1 LAGYANFQVDRN
13 KRKNGI
19 NIFKKG
25 RNFNKKNENLTK
37 SEKLMNGIGIWASFY
52 RANPQRFVKEYLG
65 INLKLFQQILIYMM
79 MHFNYFMY
87 LAARGQGK
95 TFLTAI
101 FCVVRCILF
110 PETKIIIASGVKSQA
125 REVIEKIDDL
135 RKNSPNLAREISDLR
150 TSTNDARV
158 EFHNGSWIKIVASND
173 NARSKRSNVLVVDE
187 FRMVDL
193 EVINKVLR
201 KFQTAPRQPKY
212 LEKPEYKH
220 LQERN
225 KELYLSSAWYKHHW
239 SWERFLTYYKAMIN
253 EKSYFVCGLP
263 YYLSIKEGL
272 LMEEQVRDEM
282 SESDFDEI
290 GWSIEMECLFFGE
303 SEKAFFK
310 FEDLEKNRKLPK
322 PLYPREF
329 YSLIKDSSF
338 KYESK
343 QSGEIRL
350 LSCDVAGMSGK
361 ENDASVFTVFRL
373 IPTKKG
379 FERQIVYMESL
390 EGGHTVTQ
398 AIRIRQLFDD
408 FECDYLVL
416 DTQSFG
422 LGIFDQLTQPLYDK
436 ERNKEYEP
444 WSCINDE
451 KMAERC
457 TYPDAP
463 KIIYSIKGNPQLNS
477 ECAVLLRDAFKRG
490 NIKLLINEME
500 GREILK
506 KLKGYHDLPIEIQ
519 SKLEHVYIQTTMLIN
534 EMINLESEQSD
545 SGLIKLK
552 EPRSRR
558 KDRYSSV
565 AYGNYIATLL
575 EREYL
580 SKNSNNIDDYFFF
593 MQAGF

>member
-1 LAGYANFQVDRN
+1 MAGIKNYQVDRN
-13 KRKNGI
+13 KAYKGI

-25 RNFNKKNENLTK
+25 RNFNKNMENLTK
-37 SEKLMNGIGIWASFY
+37 SEKLMNGVGVWCSFY
-52 RANPQRFVKEYLG
+52 RANPHRFVAEYLG
-65 INLKLFQQILIYMM
+65 IHLKLFQQILLYMM
-79 MHFNYFMY
+79 NHNHYFMY
-87 LAARGQGK
+87 LASRGQGK
-95 TFLTAI
+95 TFLTSI
-101 FCVVRCILF
+101 YCCVRAILF
-110 PETKIIIASGVKSQA
+110 PESKIIIASGNLKQS

-135 RKNSPNLAREISDLR
+135 RKNSPNLQREISDLK
-150 TSTNDARV
+150 TSTNDPKV
-158 EFHNGSWIKIVASND
+158 EFHNGSWIKVVASND
-173 NARSKRSNVLVVDE
+173 GARSKRANLLIVDE

-193 EVINKVLR
+193 DIINKVLR
-201 KFQTAPRQPKY
+201 KFLTAPRNPKY
-212 LEKPEYKH
+212 LNKPEYAH

-225 KELYLSSAWYKHHW
+225 KEIYLSSCWYKHHW
-239 SWERFLTYYKAMIN
+239 SYNRFLTYYKAMI
-253 EKSYFVCGLP
+253 EGKKYFVCGLP
-263 YYLSIKEGL
+263 YQLPIKEGL
-272 LMEEQVRDEM
+272 LMREQVLDEM
-282 SESDFDEI
+282 SEDDFDEI
-290 GWSIEMECLFFGE
+290 GFSMEMEALWFGE

-322 PLYPREF
+322 PMYPREY
-329 YSLIKDSSF
+329 YSLIKDASF
-338 KYESK
+338 KYEGK
-343 QSGEIRL
+343 RNGEIRL
-350 LSCDVAGMSGK
+350 LSCDIAGMSGK
-361 ENDASVFTVFRL
+361 ENDASVYTVFRL
-373 IPTKKG
+373 IPTSRG
-379 FERQIVYMESL
+379 YERQIVYMESL

-416 DTQSFG
+416 DTQNIG
-422 LGIFDQLTQPLYDK
+422 LGVFDQLTQPLYDK

-457 TYPDAP
+457 TYPNAP

-490 NIKLLINEME
+490 NIKLPVNEME
-500 GREILK
+500 GREILR
-506 KLKGYHDLPIEIQ
+506 KLKGFESLPIETQ
-519 SKLEHVYIQTTMLIN
+519 TKFESAYIQITLLIN

-580 SKNSNNIDDYFFF
+580 SGRSNNIDDYFFF